1 MILLGPV
8 LSIVLVSI
16 VVFFIIIML
25 FVGMLLIAK
34 AKLTAQGIVTLTIND
49 DTKWGVSAG
58 STLLETLTAQSI
70 LLPSACGGKGTCGMC
85 KCQVPVGGRA
95 ILPTET
101 VFFNRK
107 EQQNKWRLA
116 CQVKVLKDIKIR
128 IPQEL
133 MGIKKWECEVISNHN
148 VAAFIKECVIKLP
161 EGERLDFRSG
171 AYVQIYVPKIRI
183 DYSEIN
189 VDEPFCDEWDRLK
202 MWSLKMA
209 NDEETYRVYSM
220 ANHPAEG
227 DIVMLNVRIAIPPLD
242 KKNNNFKSVNP
253 GICSSFIFSRKPG
266 DKVMISGPYG
276 EFFVKETNQEM
287 MFIGGGAGMA
297 PLRSHIFDLFR
308 TKQTNRKISFWYG
321 ARSKREIF
329 YEDHFR
335 DIEKDFDNFRFEIAL
350 SEPKPEDNWT
360 GFTGF
365 ISDVIYNQYL
375 SEHEEPEEIE
385 YYICGPPKMN
395 DAVMEMLYSLGVPDD
410 NIAFDKFS

>member
-1 MILLGPV
+1 M
-8 LSIVLVSI
+8 
-16 VVFFIIIML
+16 VFFIIIML

-34 AKLTAQGIVTLTIND
+34 AKLTAQGMVTLTIND
-49 DTKWGVSAG
+49 DQKSCVPAG
-58 STLLETLTAQSI
+58 STLLETLTAQNI
-70 LLPSACGGKGTCGMC
+70 LLPSACGGKGTCAMC
-85 KCQVPVGGRA
+85 KCQVKAGGRS

-107 EQQNKWRLA
+107 EQQSHWRLA
-116 CQVKVLKDIKIR
+116 CQVKVQKDIKIS
-128 IPQEL
+128 IPKEV

-148 VAAFIKECVIKLP
+148 VAAFIKECIIKLP

-171 AYVQIYVPKIRI
+171 SYVQIYVPKIDI
-183 DYSEIN
+183 DYSEMAIGR
-189 VDEPFCDEWDRLK
+189 PFLDEWDQLK
-202 MWSLKMA
+202 MWGLKMS
-209 NDEETYRVYSM
+209 NKEETYRVYSV

-253 GICSSFIFSRKPG
+253 GICSSFIFSRIPG
-266 DKVMISGPYG
+266 DKVTISGPYG
-276 EFFVKETNQEM
+276 EFFVKETSKEM

-297 PLRSHIFDLFR
+297 PLRSHIFDLFH
-308 TKQTNRKISFWYG
+308 TKHTNRIISFWYG
-321 ARSKREIF
+321 ARSKSEIF

-335 DIEKDFDNFRFEIAL
+335 AIEKDYENFRFEIAL
-350 SEPKPEDNWT
+350 SEPKPEDNWD

-365 ISDVIYNQYL
+365 ISDVIYEQYL
-375 SEHEEPEEIE
+375 RNHDEPEEIE

-395 DAVMEMLYSLGVPDD
+395 DAVLEMLYDLGVPDD